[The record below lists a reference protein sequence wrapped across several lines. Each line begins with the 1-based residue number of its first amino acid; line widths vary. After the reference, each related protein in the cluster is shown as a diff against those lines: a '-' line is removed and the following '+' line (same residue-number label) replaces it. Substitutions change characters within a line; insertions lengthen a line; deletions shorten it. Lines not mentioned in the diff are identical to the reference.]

1 MTTAPSTE
9 RPGAVLFRGNP
20 ATLVG
25 PELRVGQL
33 APDFGLVGGD
43 MKRVTV
49 DDAIDGGKRNA
60 LLIVVPSLDTPVCS
74 VETSTFHNRLA
85 ELPEGTAG
93 FVVSLDLPF
102 AQKRWATENEGT
114 GLTYLS
120 DFREHTFGP
129 AYGVL
134 LKDLG
139 LLARSIFVIGKDRTL
154 KYVNLVPDVTT
165 EPNYDE
171 TFAALNKL

>member
-1 MTTAPSTE
+1 MTTATE

-25 PELRVGQL
+25 PELRAGQP

-43 MKRVTV
+43 MKRVTLNELT
-49 DDAIDGGKRNA
+49 DGGKRNA

-74 VETSTFHNRLA
+74 IETSTFHKRLA
-85 ELPEGTAG
+85 ELPADTAA

-102 AQKRWATENEGT
+102 AQKRWATENDAT
-114 GLTYLS
+114 GITYLS

-129 AYGVL
+129 SYGIL

-139 LLARSIFVIGKDRTL
+139 IFARALFVVGKDRTL
-154 KYVNLVPDVTT
+154 KYVQLVPDVAT

-171 TFAALNKL
+171 TFAAIKKL